1 MSDDALTETASA
13 ADDSVLSGVLSRLS
27 NFDGDAA
34 VEDEDGVENNAEE
47 EEDPALDAEEEEE
60 EEVDNIALLAEE
72 SEGIDDPV
80 RMYLREIGKVY
91 LLTADDE
98 KHLARQM
105 EEGLHIQAI
114 EEAYVA
120 AYGHPP
126 SAARVAVSLLE
137 QWNGYLPV
145 YKAAK
150 GFIDDYEKLTAG
162 LAPVL
167 DENGVEI
174 PRRAPK
180 WRNPDGPKLK

>member
-1 MSDDALTETASA
+1 MANEVLTDRSASTADAEIG
-13 ADDSVLSGVLSRLS
+13 GVLSRLAS
-27 NFDGDAA
+27 VDLADNDP
-34 VEDEDGVENNAEE
+34 EDEDGVDLAVDDDEEAVVSLDAEDEDE
-47 EEDPALDAEEEEE
+47 EEDEDVTSLT
-60 EEVDNIALLAEE
+60 LLAEE

-126 SAARVAVSLLE
+126 SAARIAVF
-137 QWNGYLPV
+137 P
-145 YKAAK
+145 
-150 GFIDDYEKLTAG
+150 
-162 LAPVL
+162 P
-167 DENGVEI
+167 
-174 PRRAPK
+174 
-180 WRNPDGPKLK
+180 